1 VKILKHRRSAPHR
14 SHMRAYA
21 IVLIALFCSLVFG
34 DEALLSPRF
43 RTVYVVSM
51 NNALDQHLATRLT
64 SGRVLWVV
72 LDPASADAVLTDNV
86 DQTFWNWLEHTYPG
100 PSGAPASPS
109 GASGNNPGGPYHV
122 SNLSAPTYRGTIFL
136 VDPRRRLVLWSTYE
150 LPKNSSPSELDR
162 SATRITNQLKT
173 AFGRN

>member
-1 VKILKHRRSAPHR
+1 MLRIGPTDAY
-14 SHMRAYA
+14 MRAHA
-21 IVLIALFCSLVFG
+21 IILLALFCGRVFG

-86 DQTFWNWLEHTYPG
+86 DRTFWDWLERTYPSSSAPP
-100 PSGAPASPS
+100 PSPAS
-109 GASGNNPGGPYHV
+109 ASGSNVGGAYRGGNV
-122 SNLSAPTYRGTIFL
+122 SAAVYRGTIFL

-150 LPKNSSPSELDR
+150 LPKNSSPSEMDR
-162 SATRITNQLKT
+162 SATRVANQLKT